1 MAINELKALKT
12 FLLAAETRN
21 FAQAARELD
30 TTPASITRTIAALEE
45 ELGVQ
50 LFVRT
55 TRQVSLTADGAI
67 FAARIE
73 PAVQALE
80 SARTELLHAHK
91 ADEGRLR
98 INAPMSLGQ
107 RVLPQILCG
116 FRDLYP
122 KIDVEIS
129 LTDQLLDMVEEDF
142 DLAIRISG
150 PPSDK
155 FTIWRKI
162 CAIRRVLVAAPGS
175 PWASAG
181 HPNELPA
188 DACLGYSGESRRE
201 PWPLSNGGVNVTLS
215 AGRAVSANNGEVL
228 ASMAADGAGVAL
240 LPVFIV
246 AEHLRTGQL
255 VPVLPDWCPPQLWL
269 TLYYP
274 PYQSLP
280 PRIAAFSE
288 FFERQ
293 IPALVM
299 AIE

>member
-1 MAINELKALKT
+1 MNDLKALRT
-12 FLLAAETRN
+12 FLLATEKRS
-21 FAQAARELD
+21 FAQVAREMD
-30 TTPASITRTIAALEE
+30 TTPASVTRTIAALEDQV
-45 ELGVQ
+45 GAQ

-55 TRQVSLTADGAI
+55 TRQVSLTTDGAV
-67 FAARIE
+67 FAARIA
-73 PAVQALE
+73 PAIRALDE
-80 SARTELLHAHK
+80 ARADLRNARK

-122 KIDVEIS
+122 RIDVEIA
-129 LTDQLLDMVEEDF
+129 LNDQLLDMVEENY

-162 CAIRRVLVAAPGS
+162 CEIRRLLVAAPGS
-175 PWASAG
+175 PWVAAR
-181 HPNELPA
+181 HPNDLPA
-188 DACLGYSGESRRE
+188 NACLGYSGESRRE
-201 PWPLSNGGVNVTLS
+201 SWVLANGGASVTLS

-228 ASMAADGAGVAL
+228 AHLAADGAGVAL

-246 AEHLRTGQL
+246 AEQLRTGRL
-255 VPVLPDWCPPQLWL
+255 VPILPDWQPPQLWL
-269 TLYYP
+269 TLFYP
-274 PYQSLP
+274 PYQKLP
-280 PRIAAFSE
+280 PRIATFSD

-293 IPALVM
+293 IAALVS

>member
-1 MAINELKALKT
+1 MNELRALRT

-30 TTPASITRTIAALEE
+30 TTPAFVTRTIAALEA

-55 TRQVSLTADGAI
+55 TRQVSLTTDGAV
-67 FAARIE
+67 FAARID
-73 PAVQALE
+73 PAMRTLE
-80 SARTELLHAHK
+80 IARTELMNAHK

-98 INAPMSLGQ
+98 INAPMSFGQ

-116 FRDLYP
+116 FRGRHP
-122 KIDVEIS
+122 KITVEIT
-129 LTDQLLDMVEEDF
+129 LTDQLLDMVDEDF

-162 CAIRRVLVAAPGS
+162 CAIKRILVAAPGTAHAAVS
-175 PWASAG
+175 
-181 HPNELPA
+181 HPGELPA
-188 DACLGYSGESRRE
+188 DACLGYSSESRRE
-201 PWPLSNGGVNVTLS
+201 NWLLSDGNSSVTIS
-215 AGRAVSANNGEVL
+215 AGRAISANNGEVL
-228 ASMAADGAGVAL
+228 AHMAADGAGVTL

-246 AEHLRTGQL
+246 AEYLRTGRL
-255 VPVLPDWCPPQLWL
+255 VPILPQWSPPQLWL

-274 PYQSLP
+274 PYQQLP
-280 PRIAAFSE
+280 PRISSFSR
-288 FFERQ
+288 FFEHQ
-293 IPALVM
+293 IPPLVTAL
-299 AIE
+299 E